1 MVVMSGER
9 RTATASP
16 QRKQRSEI
24 RGGASPNLRAEV
36 IAVGSEMLTPTHV
49 DTNSLFITER
59 LNEIG
64 IDLQGKTVA
73 GDDRAVLK
81 AIVSDA
87 LSRTDLLI
95 LTGGLGPTDDD
106 LTRDVVA
113 DLIGRPLE
121 YHEHIFEAIEKRFAA
136 RGLRTPEINRRQAM
150 VPQGAVVLPN
160 KNGTAPGLWIE
171 HDRKLVVLLPGP
183 PRELKP
189 MFETVIQERLLACV
203 GASRLFRRLL
213 RITGQSESYVEEKM
227 QPLYAKW
234 LSARTRVT
242 TTILASLGQ
251 IELHLTAVASSADEG
266 HRALDGAVADVR
278 ETLGRDLF
286 STNGETM
293 QQIVGELLRARRLR
307 IAAAESCTGGLVMAR
322 LTEVPGSSDYVD
334 RGVVV
339 YSNESKTELLGV
351 PASLISEHGAVSEPV
366 AEAMAVGMARLA
378 RTDVAVGITGVA
390 GPGGGTPEKPVGMV
404 AIASAWSRG
413 GAVDT
418 RVRTF
423 NFVGGREMVRFQA
436 SQAALDMVRR
446 WITE

>member
-1 MVVMSGER
+1 
-9 RTATASP
+9 
-16 QRKQRSEI
+16 
-24 RGGASPNLRAEV
+24 V
-36 IAVGSEMLTPTHV
+36 IAVGSEMLTPTHL

-73 GDDRAVLK
+73 GDDRDVLK

-87 LSRTDLLI
+87 LERTDLLI

-121 YHEHIFEAIEKRFAA
+121 YHEPIFEAIEKRFAA

-150 VPQGAVVLPN
+150 VPQGAAVLPN

-171 HDRKLVVLLPGP
+171 DDRTLIVLLPGP

-189 MFETVIQERLLACV
+189 MFEAVIQERLLAHV

-234 LSARTRVT
+234 LSAPTKVM

-251 IELHLTAVASSADEG
+251 IELHLTAVATSADEG

-278 ETLGRDLF
+278 EVLGRDLF

-293 QQIVGELLRARRLR
+293 QQIVGELLRMRRFR

-339 YSNESKTELLGV
+339 YSNESKTDLLGV

-378 RTDVAVGITGVA
+378 ATDVAVGITGVA
-390 GPGGGTPEKPVGMV
+390 GPSGGTPEKPVGMV
-404 AIASAWSRG
+404 AIASAWAHNG
-413 GAVDT
+413 VIDT

-423 NFVGGREMVRFQA
+423 NFVGGREMIRFQA

>member
-1 MVVMSGER
+1 MARV
-9 RTATASP
+9 
-16 QRKQRSEI
+16 
-24 RGGASPNLRAEV
+24 RAEV

-64 IDLQGKTVA
+64 IGLQGKAIA
-73 GDDRAVLK
+73 GDDRGVLK
-81 AIVSDA
+81 AVVADA
-87 LSRTDLLI
+87 LARSDLLI

-121 YHEHIFEAIEKRFAA
+121 YHPYIFEAIQQRFAA
-136 RGLRTPEINRRQAM
+136 RGLRTPDINRRQAM
-150 VPQGAVVLPN
+150 VPQGAAVLAN
-160 KNGTAPGLWIE
+160 RNGTAPGLWIE
-171 HDRKLVVLLPGP
+171 HERKLIVLLPGP

-189 MFETVIQERLLACV
+189 MFEAVIQERLLGHV

-213 RITGQSESYVEEKM
+213 RITGQSESSVEEKM

-234 LSARTRVT
+234 LAASTRIS

-251 IELHLTAVASSADEG
+251 IELHLTAVASSADDG

-278 ETLGRDLF
+278 AVLGPDLF
-286 STNGETM
+286 STNSETL
-293 QQIVGELLRARRLR
+293 QQVVGELLRARGFR

-339 YSNESKTELLGV
+339 YSNESKIDLLGV
-351 PASLISEHGAVSEPV
+351 PPSLIAAHGAVSEAV
-366 AEAMAVGMARLA
+366 AEAMAAGMVRKAG
-378 RTDVAVGITGVA
+378 TDIAVGVTGVA
-390 GPGGGTPEKPVGMV
+390 GPSGGTPEKPIGTV
-404 AIASAWSRG
+404 AIAAAWARRG
-413 GAVDT
+413 TIDT

-436 SQAALDMVRR
+436 SQAAMDMVRR
-446 WITE
+446 WLTEEP